1 MEMSLQVEGC
11 EELAFNLRGLAA
23 DVRDKFTIQALK
35 AGGAVVRDYSQ
46 AEAPVGETGQL
57 ATSIVVSVK
66 GGAVLVGPNKQP
78 RNDKGDDRH
87 MRNDSIGIMQE
98 KGTVNHFNI
107 LGGRVSAA
115 EARKKKRN
123 QLFSVERKEERM
135 PARPFMEKA
144 LEESAQEAFQA
155 EATKLRELIETRQ
168 MKGV

>member
-66 GGAVLVGPNKQP
+66 GGADGVGVATTLAVVRSFLLIILFDCLFTFVFYFLVN
-78 RNDKGDDRH
+78 
-87 MRNDSIGIMQE
+87 
-98 KGTVNHFNI
+98 V
-107 LGGRVSAA
+107 
-115 EARKKKRN
+115 
-123 QLFSVERKEERM
+123 
-135 PARPFMEKA
+135 
-144 LEESAQEAFQA
+144 
-155 EATKLRELIETRQ
+155 
-168 MKGV
+168 